1 MSRPNTTFTKKTRL
15 FSPSFTRHL
24 TSQGAAVKDLTSAN
38 LSGSNLEASASFRY
52 DPIGAPLRST
62 QQLPVDWSDFS
73 KHTFFNSAE
82 SKVNIAFDRII
93 NNYPFDGTKDEY
105 IEYVDSL
112 TGFEKYVLDLFPKNT
127 GFINLGGVDSNGDL
141 LQAHVIV
148 KDNAGSFDP
157 VISKNNTGNTIL
169 DSKFGSI
176 TFEFFIFAPS
186 GVEYIVSDQSVYL
199 PSGDRPIIQRLTSDG
214 SQGIGIYL
222 LSGSSVSSTET
233 LQMIVSSGSLNLS
246 ASFEIDKDEWVHASC
261 QLNRTP
267 GINKLQLY
275 KNGNLVATSNSAEIG
290 DFGYADRDLLI
301 GSGTIHYFT
310 GSADQAPQLSINCQE
325 IFSGS
330 LDELR
335 IFHTSRSAL
344 VIRQEMHKNIF
355 SRDSLKLYYKFNEP
369 HGDYASAD
377 LLLDSS
383 GNSLHSRVV
392 NYSSTVRDS
401 AGLTNPVLYEDEN
414 ANPVLFPGNQTL
426 IDLNTNLLTSASI
439 YDVNN
444 PNLIT
449 KLIPQH
455 YLQEAAIFE
464 GLKTDTSVGDAGD
477 PYGYDQNIPGGGR
490 MGSPQIIASLL
501 FLWAKQFDEIK
512 MYLDQFGKL
521 MNVDVIEEGS
531 IADNFLPFVAD
542 YYGLTLPRIVD
553 NASIEQLVGND
564 SLTTAKGNSQ
574 NSIKK
579 IQHVIWRRILAD
591 INEIIASKGT
601 HHSIRSL
608 LLNMGINPNNN
619 FRFKEFGGA
628 KTRKISDAR
637 EIRSVVA
644 GMLDMSGTYASKG
657 IGDAQ
662 GRIDDAPFLVTQNLF
677 DDRVE
682 PGFPPL
688 DDSGS
693 DIQNG
698 MLTSGSWSYEAIYK
712 FQGPSKNNI
721 QHEMSQSLVRLCST
735 GSAVPNLIYANLV
748 ALSGSEDHNIT
759 GTLLFY
765 ARPQPNQQL
774 LVMPITGVNI
784 FDGNK
789 WHITF
794 GRQRNDSLGNDFAS
808 SYFLRAARTVN
819 GKIIDYYSTSS
830 LFNDHDPASI
840 NIFEKIDSDYNA
852 NGLFAVVGK
861 QKLPSSLDDSYGTT
875 AGVGALNDTDVGNE
889 LNCST
894 IFGGKISRIRF
905 WSKGLTEIESREHAM
920 NIESLGV
927 VDPITNFNFN
937 KTNDGSFE
945 RLRIDASID
954 QPVTESSTS
963 GLLDMF
969 DFSQNQF
976 HISGSGFASSARIIK
991 PENFEFSILSPH
1003 FESSTS
1009 NNKVRVRSFLNEK
1022 NVQAYGASHAPLYNI
1037 PANESPKDD
1046 TRFSVEVSLVQ
1057 ALNED
1062 IINIFATLDTFDN
1075 IVGDPASQF
1084 SGDYKDLSFI
1094 SDIYF
1099 KRLNK
1104 KINVSRYFDFFKWF
1118 DTTIGDTIEN
1128 LLPRKTKFLGS
1139 NFVIEQHVLERAKF
1153 SYNNY
1158 DMYIGPNDRYGLKG
1172 QILLQQFI
1180 AEILRF

>member
-1 MSRPNTTFTKKTRL
+1 MSRPDTTFTKKTRL

-24 TSQGAAVKDLTSAN
+24 TSQGSAIKDLTSAN
-38 LSGSNLEASASFRY
+38 ISGSKLESSASFRY

-62 QQLPVDWSDFS
+62 QQLPIDWSDFS

-93 NNYPFDGTKDEY
+93 NNYPFDGAKDEF
-105 IEYVDSL
+105 IEYIDSL
-112 TGFEKYVLDLFPKNT
+112 TGFEKYVLDLFPKNV
-127 GFINLGGVDSNGDL
+127 GFINLGGVDPYGDL
-141 LQAHVIV
+141 LESHIVV
-148 KDNAGSFDP
+148 KDSAGSFDP

-169 DSKFGSI
+169 DPKFGSI

-186 GVEYIVSDQSVYL
+186 GVEYVVNDKSIYL
-199 PSGDRPIIQRLTSDG
+199 PSGDRSVIQRTTSDG

-222 LSGSSVSSTET
+222 LSGANTDSTET
-233 LQMIVSSGSLNLS
+233 LQMIVSSGSLHMS
-246 ASFEIDKDEWVHASC
+246 ASFEFNKNEWVHASC

-267 GINKLQLY
+267 GINKIQLY
-275 KNGNLVATSNSAEIG
+275 KNGSLISTSSTVETG
-290 DFGYADRDLLI
+290 ELGFADRDITI
-301 GSGTIHYFT
+301 GSGSVHYFT
-310 GSADQAPQLSINCQE
+310 GSVGQPDQLSIDCQE

-335 IFHTSRSAL
+335 IFHAARSSQ
-344 VIRQEMHKNIF
+344 VIKQEMFKNIF
-355 SRDSLKLYYKFNEP
+355 ARESLKLYFKFNEP
-369 HGDYASAD
+369 HGEYSSAD

-383 GNSLHSRVV
+383 GNSLHARIF
-392 NYSSTVRDS
+392 NYQDTVRIS
-401 AGLTNPVLYEDEN
+401 SSLTNPVLYEDLN
-414 ANPVLFPGNQTL
+414 VNPVLFPGNQTL
-426 IDLNTNLLTSASI
+426 MDLNTSLLTTASL

-455 YLQEAAIFE
+455 YLQEASIFE
-464 GLKTDTSVGDAGD
+464 GLNTEGSIGDAGD
-477 PYGYDQNIPGGGR
+477 PYGFDQNMPGGGKI
-490 MGSPQIIASLL
+490 GSPQIIASLL
-501 FLWAKQFDEIK
+501 FMWAKQFDEVK

-521 MNVDVIEEGS
+521 INIDVIEEGS

-542 YYGLTLPRIVD
+542 YYGLTLPRITD
-553 NASIEQLVGND
+553 NASIEQLIDNE
-564 SLTTAKGNSQ
+564 SLTIEKGNSQ

-579 IQHVIWRRILAD
+579 IQYTIWRRILSD
-591 INEIIASKGT
+591 IKEIIASKGT

-619 FRFKEFGGA
+619 FRFKEFGGS
-628 KTRKISDAR
+628 KTRRISDAR
-637 EIRSVVA
+637 ETRSVVA
-644 GMLDMSGTYASKG
+644 GLLDMSGSYASIG
-657 IGDAQ
+657 SGDAQ
-662 GRIDDAPFLVTQNLF
+662 GIITDAPLLISKNLF

-682 PGFPPL
+682 PGYPYL
-688 DDSGS
+688 DGSGP

-712 FQGPSKNNI
+712 FQGPDRNRL
-721 QHEMSQSLVRLCST
+721 QHEMTQSLVRFCAT
-735 GSAVPNLIYANLV
+735 GSEPEHLIYANLI
-748 ALSGSEDHNIT
+748 ALSGSEDLNVT
-759 GTLLFY
+759 GTLLFF
-765 ARPQPNQQL
+765 ARPQPNQQI

-789 WHITF
+789 WHISI
-794 GRQRNDSLGNDFAS
+794 GRERNDSLSSDFAS
-808 SYFLRAARTVN
+808 LYYLRAARSIN
-819 GKIIDYYSTSS
+819 GKIVNFYSTSS
-830 LFNDHDPASI
+830 YFNDHDPAGI
-840 NIFEKIDSDYNA
+840 NVFEKIDEDYNS
-852 NGLFAVVGK
+852 NGLFFAIGK
-861 QKLPSSLDDSYGTT
+861 QTLPSSVDDSYGTK
-875 AGVGALNDTDVGNE
+875 AGLGALNDTDLGNS

-894 IFGGKISRIRF
+894 FFGGKISKIRF
-905 WSKGLTEIESREHAM
+905 WSKCLTEAETREHAM
-920 NIESLGV
+920 NVESLGV
-927 VDPITNFNFN
+927 IDPIKNFNFN
-937 KTNDGSFE
+937 KKNEGTFE
-945 RLRIDASID
+945 RLRIDASAD
-954 QPVTESSTS
+954 QPVTESNGTGQLS
-963 GLLDMF
+963 LF
-969 DFSQNQF
+969 DFSQNNF
-976 HISGSGFASSARIIK
+976 HILGTGFEESKRVIK
-991 PENFEFSILSPH
+991 PENFEYSILSPH

-1009 NNKVRVRSFLNEK
+1009 NNKVRIRSFLSEK
-1022 NVQAYGASHAPLYNI
+1022 NVESFGAASAPLYSI

-1046 TRFSVEVSLVQ
+1046 TRFSIEISLVQ

-1062 IINIFATLDTFDN
+1062 IINLFATLDTFDN
-1075 IVGDPASQF
+1075 IIGDPTAQF
-1084 SGDYKDLSFI
+1084 SDDYKDLSFI

-1104 KINVSRYFDFFKWF
+1104 KINVSKYFDFFKWF
-1118 DTTIGDTIEN
+1118 DDSIGDTIEN